1 LPAGRRLTPP
11 DIGLAAALGLPTLTV
26 RRRLRVG
33 VFSTGDEL
41 VEPGQSLG
49 AARTY
54 DSNRFTLL
62 ALLQRLPVEGCDLG
76 ILPDDRDATASAL
89 RDAAATRVALSLELY
104 RTHTKVCRLR
114 TACMTWKSP
123 GHLVGREGP
132 GSS

>member
-1 LPAGRRLTPP
+1 VVVRVASR
-11 DIGLAAALGLPTLTV
+11 TV
-26 RRRLRVG
+26 
-33 VFSTGDEL
+33 S
-41 VEPGQSLG
+41 
-49 AARTY
+49 AR
-54 DSNRFTLL
+54 DSLL
-62 ALLQRLPVEGCDLG
+62 ALFHGPEDSDRGS
-76 ILPDDRDATASAL
+76 PDPSRHGRRPTPCWTV